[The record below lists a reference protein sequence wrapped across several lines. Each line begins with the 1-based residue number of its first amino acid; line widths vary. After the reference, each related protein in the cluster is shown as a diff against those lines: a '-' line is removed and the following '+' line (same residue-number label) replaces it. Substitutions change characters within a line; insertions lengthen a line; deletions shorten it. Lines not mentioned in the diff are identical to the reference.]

1 MGREDLS
8 PGPNEVLSFLSGDWR
23 IFQRKDGHRWSL
35 DDFMTA
41 LVAVQEGRAH
51 DARADAREEQ
61 YVQNACDLGCGIGSV
76 LMFVAW
82 AFPSARCVGVEA
94 QDVSIA
100 LARRSLVY
108 NGADDRC
115 ELRHGDLRD
124 ASLLPEARAFDLV
137 TGTPPYIPLGHG
149 TTSEKTQREACCFE
163 TRGGIEDY
171 AHAAARLLAPN
182 GAFVACSGAF
192 PQDRA
197 LLAGRAAGLQC
208 TRRVTVYGKEG
219 KPPLFVVTV
228 MRKLDDAPHALS
240 APHAAD
246 SSFAPPREEVFR
258 ARTADARLPPEM
270 HEARATLGLP
280 PAAPDA

>member
-1 MGREDLS
+1 V

-23 IFQRKDGHRWSL
+23 IFQRRDGHRWSL

-41 LVAVQEGRAH
+41 LVAIEEGRA
-51 DARADAREEQ
+51 ANN
-61 YVQNACDLGCGIGSV
+61 VQSTCDLGCGIGSV

-100 LARRSLVY
+100 LARRSLAY

-124 ASLLPEARAFDLV
+124 ESLLHERASFDLV

-149 TTSEKTQREACCFE
+149 TTSEKTQREECCFE

-171 AHAAARLLAPN
+171 ALAAARLLAPG

-192 PQDRA
+192 PKDRA
-197 LLAGRAAGLQC
+197 LQAAANAGLVC

-228 MRKLDDAPHALS
+228 MRHPDDPRCGPS
-240 APHAAD
+240 M
-246 SSFAPPREEVFR
+246 REEAFR
-258 ARTADARLPPEM
+258 ARTADSRLPPEM
-270 HEARATLGLP
+270 HEARITLGLP
-280 PAAPDA
+280 PAPRDA